1 MRHPLL
7 SWDIISEGTS
17 RRLQMKN
24 DLDKMRSILGDND
37 WHCAVSLDTTLVWQN
52 KIVVIT
58 DSKLNILHA
67 SENMFAMNGYKLH
80 EVVGKSPKMFQGE
93 KTEISERKKI
103 RMAVELQQS
112 FETVI
117 TNYRKDGEIYICK
130 IEGYPVFDKVGK
142 LVNFIALES
151 AA

>member
-37 WHCAVSLDTTLVWQN
+37 WQCTVSLDTTLVWQN

-58 DSKLNILHA
+58 DSKLKILHA

-93 KTEISERKKI
+93 KTELSERKKI
-103 RMAVELQQS
+103 RIAVELQQS

-117 TNYRKDGEIYICK
+117 TNYRKDGEIYVCK

>member
-1 MRHPLL
+1 
-7 SWDIISEGTS
+7 
-17 RRLQMKN
+17 
-24 DLDKMRSILGDND
+24 
-37 WHCAVSLDTTLVWQN
+37 
-52 KIVVIT
+52 
-58 DSKLNILHA
+58 
-67 SENMFAMNGYKLH
+67 
-80 EVVGKSPKMFQGE
+80 MFQGE
-93 KTEISERKKI
+93 KTEILERKKI